1 MFQIQYD
8 RTPLYFRIGG
18 NKMKKVDIV
27 ITVIVLSVFIFGL
40 MYFTK
45 DDSVTY
51 RDVKFEIASLAILT
65 TVSLFTY
72 FGIRRNLNH

>member
-1 MFQIQYD
+1 
-8 RTPLYFRIGG
+8 
-18 NKMKKVDIV
+18 MKRVDIIV
-27 ITVIVLSVFIFGL
+27 TVIVLSVFIFGL

-51 RDVKFEIASLAILT
+51 RDVKFEIASLAILS

-72 FGIRRNLNH
+72 LGIKRNLNH

>member
-1 MFQIQYD
+1 
-8 RTPLYFRIGG
+8 
-18 NKMKKVDIV
+18 MKRVDIIV
-27 ITVIVLSVFIFGL
+27 TVIVLSVFIFGL

-51 RDVKFEIASLAILT
+51 RDIKFEIASLAILS

-72 FGIRRNLNH
+72 FGIKRNLNH

>member
-1 MFQIQYD
+1 MIA
-8 RTPLYFRIGG
+8 PLYTIELEGI
-18 NKMKKVDIV
+18 KMKKIDIV

-45 DDSVTY
+45 DDSVSY
-51 RDVKFEIASLAILT
+51 RDVKFEIASLAILS

>member
-1 MFQIQYD
+1 
-8 RTPLYFRIGG
+8 
-18 NKMKKVDIV
+18 MKKVDII

-40 MYFTK
+40 MCFTK
-45 DDSVTY
+45 DNSVTY

>member
-1 MFQIQYD
+1 
-8 RTPLYFRIGG
+8 
-18 NKMKKVDIV
+18 MKKIDIV

-51 RDVKFEIASLAILT
+51 RDVKFEIASLAILS

-72 FGIRRNLNH
+72 FGIKRNLNH

>member
-1 MFQIQYD
+1 
-8 RTPLYFRIGG
+8 
-18 NKMKKVDIV
+18 MKKLDIV

-51 RDVKFEIASLAILT
+51 RDVKFEIASMAILT

>member
-1 MFQIQYD
+1 
-8 RTPLYFRIGG
+8 
-18 NKMKKVDIV
+18 MKKLDIAV
-27 ITVIVLSVFIFGL
+27 TVIVLSVFIFGL

-45 DDSVTY
+45 DNSTTY
-51 RDVKFEIASLAILT
+51 RDVKFEIASMVILS

>member
-1 MFQIQYD
+1 
-8 RTPLYFRIGG
+8 
-18 NKMKKVDIV
+18 MKRVDIIV
-27 ITVIVLSVFIFGL
+27 TVIVLSVFIFGL

-51 RDVKFEIASLAILT
+51 RDVKFEIASLAILS

-72 FGIRRNLNH
+72 FGIKRNINH

>member
-1 MFQIQYD
+1 
-8 RTPLYFRIGG
+8 
-18 NKMKKVDIV
+18 MKKVDIV

-72 FGIRRNLNH
+72 FGIRRNLEH

>member
-1 MFQIQYD
+1 
-8 RTPLYFRIGG
+8 
-18 NKMKKVDIV
+18 MKKVDIV
-27 ITVIVLSVFIFGL
+27 ITVLVLSVFIFGL

-51 RDVKFEIASLAILT
+51 RDVKFEIASLAILS

>member
-1 MFQIQYD
+1 
-8 RTPLYFRIGG
+8 
-18 NKMKKVDIV
+18 MKKVDII
-27 ITVIVLSVFIFGL
+27 ITVIVLSVFILGL

-45 DDSVTY
+45 DNSVTY

>member
-1 MFQIQYD
+1 
-8 RTPLYFRIGG
+8 
-18 NKMKKVDIV
+18 MKKLDILV
-27 ITVIVLSVFIFGL
+27 TVSVLSVFIFGL

-45 DDSVTY
+45 DDSITY
-51 RDVKFEIASLAILT
+51 RDIKFEIASIAILT

>member
-1 MFQIQYD
+1 
-8 RTPLYFRIGG
+8 
-18 NKMKKVDIV
+18 MKKVDIV
-27 ITVIVLSVFIFGL
+27 ITVLVLSVFIFGL

-51 RDVKFEIASLAILT
+51 RDVKFEIASLSILS

>member
-1 MFQIQYD
+1 
-8 RTPLYFRIGG
+8 
-18 NKMKKVDIV
+18 MKRVDIIV
-27 ITVIVLSVFIFGL
+27 TIIVLSVFIFGL

-51 RDVKFEIASLAILT
+51 RDVKFEIASLAILS

-72 FGIRRNLNH
+72 FGIKRNLNH

>member
-1 MFQIQYD
+1 
-8 RTPLYFRIGG
+8 
-18 NKMKKVDIV
+18 MKKLDII

-51 RDVKFEIASLAILT
+51 RDVKFEIASLTILS

>member
-1 MFQIQYD
+1 
-8 RTPLYFRIGG
+8 
-18 NKMKKVDIV
+18 MKKLDII
-27 ITVIVLSVFIFGL
+27 ITVVVLSVFIFGL

-72 FGIRRNLNH
+72 FGIRRNLEH

>member
-1 MFQIQYD
+1 
-8 RTPLYFRIGG
+8 
-18 NKMKKVDIV
+18 MKKVEIIV
-27 ITVIVLSVFIFGL
+27 TVIVLSAFIFGL

-51 RDVKFEIASLAILT
+51 RDVKFEIASLAILS
-65 TVSLFTY
+65 TVSLFTF

>member
-1 MFQIQYD
+1 
-8 RTPLYFRIGG
+8 
-18 NKMKKVDIV
+18 MKKLDIV

-51 RDVKFEIASLAILT
+51 RDVKFEIASLAILS

>member
-1 MFQIQYD
+1 
-8 RTPLYFRIGG
+8 
-18 NKMKKVDIV
+18 MKKIDIIV
-27 ITVIVLSVFIFGL
+27 TVIVLSIFIFGL

-51 RDVKFEIASLAILT
+51 RDVPFEIASLAILT
-65 TVSLFTY
+65 TVSLFTF

>member
-1 MFQIQYD
+1 
-8 RTPLYFRIGG
+8 
-18 NKMKKVDIV
+18 MKKVDIV

>member
-1 MFQIQYD
+1 
-8 RTPLYFRIGG
+8 
-18 NKMKKVDIV
+18 MKKLDMV

-51 RDVKFEIASLAILT
+51 RDVKFEIASLAILS

>member
-1 MFQIQYD
+1 
-8 RTPLYFRIGG
+8 
-18 NKMKKVDIV
+18 MKRVDIIV
-27 ITVIVLSVFIFGL
+27 TVIVLSVFIFGL

-51 RDVKFEIASLAILT
+51 RDVKFEIASMAILS

-72 FGIRRNLNH
+72 FGIKRNLNH

>member
-1 MFQIQYD
+1 
-8 RTPLYFRIGG
+8 
-18 NKMKKVDIV
+18 MKKLDII

-45 DDSVTY
+45 DNSVTY
-51 RDVKFEIASLAILT
+51 RDVKFEIASLTILS

>member
-1 MFQIQYD
+1 
-8 RTPLYFRIGG
+8 
-18 NKMKKVDIV
+18 MKKLDVI
-27 ITVIVLSVFIFGL
+27 ITVVVLSVFIFGL

-51 RDVKFEIASLAILT
+51 RDVKFEIASLAILS

-72 FGIRRNLNH
+72 FGIRRNLEH

>member
-1 MFQIQYD
+1 
-8 RTPLYFRIGG
+8 
-18 NKMKKVDIV
+18 MKKVDIIV
-27 ITVIVLSVFIFGL
+27 TVIVLSVFIFGL

-65 TVSLFTY
+65 TVSLFTF

>member
-1 MFQIQYD
+1 
-8 RTPLYFRIGG
+8 
-18 NKMKKVDIV
+18 MKKVDII

-51 RDVKFEIASLAILT
+51 RDVKFEIASLAILS

>member
-1 MFQIQYD
+1 
-8 RTPLYFRIGG
+8 
-18 NKMKKVDIV
+18 MKKLDIAV
-27 ITVIVLSVFIFGL
+27 TVIVLSVFIFGL

-45 DDSVTY
+45 EDSITY
-51 RDVKFEIASLAILT
+51 RDVKFEIASMVILL

>member
-1 MFQIQYD
+1 
-8 RTPLYFRIGG
+8 
-18 NKMKKVDIV
+18 MKRVDIV
-27 ITVIVLSVFIFGL
+27 VTVIVLSVFIFGL

-51 RDVKFEIASLAILT
+51 RDVKFEIASMAILS

-72 FGIRRNLNH
+72 FGIKRNLNH